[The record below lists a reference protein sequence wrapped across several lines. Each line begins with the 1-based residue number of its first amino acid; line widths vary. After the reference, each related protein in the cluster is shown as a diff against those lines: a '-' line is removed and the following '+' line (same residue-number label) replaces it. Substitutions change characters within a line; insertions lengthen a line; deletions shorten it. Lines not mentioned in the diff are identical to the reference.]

1 MLWIWL
7 VLPLWMRRIPL
18 LVRLLLDGAA
28 VGVYLLLIAL
38 NLDGMDWYLGL
49 GLPVVL
55 LGTAVLLFLGLTLRN
70 RSILSSITLIIGAIG
85 VFLFGVDLLVDRRL
99 YPACTPTWSLIVL
112 TVCVALIIPLVV
124 VRRNPALREE
134 ARKRFHL

>member
-1 MLWIWL
+1 
-7 VLPLWMRRIPL
+7 
-18 LVRLLLDGAA
+18 
-28 VGVYLLLIAL
+28 
-38 NLDGMDWYLGL
+38 MDWYLGL

-85 VFLFGVDLLVDRRL
+85 VFLFGVELLVDRWL
-99 YPACTPTWSLIVL
+99 YATWTPTWSLIVL